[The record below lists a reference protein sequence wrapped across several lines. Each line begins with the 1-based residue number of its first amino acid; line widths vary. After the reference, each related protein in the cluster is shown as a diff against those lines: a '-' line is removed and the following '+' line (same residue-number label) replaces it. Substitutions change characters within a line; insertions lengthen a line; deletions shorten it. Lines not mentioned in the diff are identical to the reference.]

1 MTATRPQSLSDT
13 AMAPKITEAANMS
26 TGTVHIHNRSTNMP
40 KRSGCTGGLVA
51 GSGLVPCSILL
62 LQTQTP
68 PVRGTEGIRGSTHLC
83 RLRRSHLAANG
94 CLRGRLLAFNGRL
107 AGGARCARRPARSQ
121 KTLASLL
128 AVSPLLVPV
137 FAFTDAIL
145 VVSKA
150 RDKSYNV
157 RAWAISSV

>member
-51 GSGLVPCSILL
+51 RSGLVPCSILL
-62 LQTQTP
+62 LQNQTP

-83 RLRRSHLAANG
+83 RLRRPHLAANG

-107 AGGARCARRPARSQ
+107 AGGARCARRPAARRDRLPLCLSCIRC
-121 KTLASLL
+121 LART
-128 AVSPLLVPV
+128 SPLHATYRWYLRHATSRRTFERGWV
-137 FAFTDAIL
+137 AQ
-145 VVSKA
+145 
-150 RDKSYNV
+150 
-157 RAWAISSV
+157 